1 MTGTQNSPASAP
13 QLSLNEALQLAYAH
27 WNAGQADQAEQY
39 CQRVLTAWPGQADAL
54 HLMGVMA
61 HAYGNLD
68 LAITH
73 LRQACLAPRAPAV
86 YFSNLAE
93 MCRQKGL
100 LAEGEQAGQR
110 AVALD
115 PKLTDA
121 WNNLGIILQE
131 SGKLDASL
139 NCLERVVALKPESA
153 EAHNNLA
160 NTYRRLDRPER
171 AQFHY
176 QQALTLNP
184 GYAEAHSNM
193 ASLLS
198 AQGQFDQAVAAARQA
213 IECNPQMVDAYLNL
227 AEIESARL
235 RHGEAL
241 RWIDALLSFAP
252 QHAGGL
258 AARALILKKMERTDE
273 ALLYARQALALAP
286 DNANAHNTL
295 GQILQALGMFDEA
308 LAAFDQAAALPGTV
322 AEEALVGRAVLFL
335 ESGRK
340 EEALAAFEH
349 ALAAFPGSLRA
360 MVARADAKTFKAD
373 DPDIAAM
380 EAGLAQQADGL
391 LLADR
396 LSAHFAL
403 GKAYLDSGDSVRAFH
418 HLDTGN
424 RVKRSTFSYDAA
436 PTGQWFNRIAA
447 TFTPELQAKRQ
458 GAGAPSELPVFI
470 IGMPRSGTTLV
481 EQILASHPQVHG
493 AGELGALSLAIENAG
508 SFPASVDNWSADDL
522 SRIGSDYLARIA
534 PLANGKARLVDK
546 MPANFFY
553 AGLIPLILS
562 GARIIHCRR
571 DPVDT
576 CLSCYSKQ
584 FAGEQLFSYDQ
595 AELGQFH
602 RDYQTLMAHW
612 RTVLPAACFI
622 EVDYESVVDDLE
634 GEAKR
639 LIDFIDLPW
648 DDACL
653 NFHQTR
659 RVVRTASVNQVR
671 QPIYKT
677 SKGRWQAHADHLRPL
692 LAALGVEN

>member
-1 MTGTQNSPASAP
+1 MTNTQNHPIATELGIP
-13 QLSLNEALQLAYAH
+13 EALSRAYAH

-39 CQRVLTAWPGQADAL
+39 CQRVLAAWPGQADAL

-68 LAITH
+68 LAIAH

-115 PKLTDA
+115 SNLTDA

-139 NCLERVVALKPESA
+139 NCLERVAALQPASP

-184 GYAEAHSNM
+184 AYAEAHSNM

-198 AQGQFDQAVAAARQA
+198 AQGQFDQAILAARQA
-213 IECNPQMVDAYLNL
+213 IELNPQMVDAYLNL
-227 AEIESARL
+227 AEIETSRL

-252 QHAGGL
+252 QHVGGL
-258 AARALILKKMERTDE
+258 AARAQILRKMERTDE
-273 ALLYARQALALAP
+273 ALVYARQALALAP
-286 DNANAHNTL
+286 DNASAHNTL

-322 AEEALVGRAVLFL
+322 AEEVLVARATLFL

-340 EEALAAFEH
+340 EEAVAAFEH
-349 ALAAFPGSLRA
+349 ALAVFPGSLRA
-360 MVARADAKTFKAD
+360 VVARSDIKTFKAD
-373 DPDIAAM
+373 DPDIAVM

-396 LSAHFAL
+396 MSTHFAL

-424 RVKRSTFSYDAA
+424 RIKRSTFTYDAA
-436 PTGQWFNRIAA
+436 ATGQWFNRIAA
-447 TFTPELQAKRQ
+447 AFAPELQAKRQ

-493 AGELGALSLAIENAG
+493 AGELSALSQAIESAG
-508 SFPASVDNWSADDL
+508 AFPDSVGNWSADDL
-522 SRIGSDYLARIA
+522 SRIGRDYLARIA

-546 MPANFFY
+546 MPANFFF

-595 AELGQFH
+595 VELGQFH

-612 RTVLPAACFI
+612 RTVLPAASFI

-634 GEAKR
+634 GQARR

-692 LAALGVEN
+692 LAALGIENR